1 MHQSSK
7 MKDLIETAMKVLS
20 GEDLQEAK
28 LPYGFRSM
36 PMRWRDRPVY
46 LSLAPMRWRM
56 TSLRT
61 KGDTIHA
68 RTTDAEKPMD
78 VSVVK
83 AEFMFTDNNAGGWN
97 HYVRVYLDPKTWD
110 SSRLGMLFSDT
121 GFEKEFRKELQN
133 QGYPTGPG
141 IQYAESDFQGKD
153 YVTFEIVGKRIEKEW
168 EDKMK
173 VPAYDK

>member
-7 MKDLIETAMKVLS
+7 MKDLIETAMKVLN

-28 LPYGFRSM
+28 VPYGFRSM
-36 PMRWRDRPVY
+36 PMRWRK
-46 LSLAPMRWRM
+46 A
-56 TSLRT
+56 SLRT
-61 KGDTIHA
+61 KGDTLYA
-68 RTTDAEKPMD
+68 RTTDATKPMD

-83 AEFMFTDNNAGGWN
+83 AEFMFTDNNFDGWN
-97 HYVRVYLDPKTWD
+97 HYVRVYFDPKTWN

-121 GFEKEFRKELQN
+121 GFEKAFKKELQN

-153 YVTFEIVGKRIEKEW
+153 YVTFQIVGKRVEKEW

-173 VPAYDK
+173 VPPYVK